1 MGYGTVWADDLD
13 TRWPQIDMN
22 LTMGVCLIYVPM
34 FGEIEYDPTR
44 QFCSIATDEQLD
56 ALGRAVDSGQIKYVG
71 LGNETP
77 YGVMKFVQGNIRRG
91 NPDTTCPIGDH
102 IIRVAAMEYI
112 DIAGNYSVHP
122 VSLAIETSF
131 KRDNKKNRIVPRHV
145 QLAVRKDEELSKLL
159 GTVTIANGGVLSNIY

>member
-77 YGVMKFVQGNIRRG
+77 YGVMKFVQNSRSLLYRTFDSGLAECCHHERISLLAYSPLQWGNIRRG

-102 IIRVAAMEYI
+102 IIRVAAM
-112 DIAGNYSVHP
+112 
-122 VSLAIETSF
+122 
-131 KRDNKKNRIVPRHV
+131 
-145 QLAVRKDEELSKLL
+145 
-159 GTVTIANGGVLSNIY
+159 IYKS